1 MSILNSLGLFSS
13 LNLGQRAVTSQTAGL
28 QITGRNIANVNTPG
42 YTRQRAVT
50 GVTDTRADAVSG
62 ESFPSVQLIRDEVT
76 ERLLLQERGRHGSL
90 ERHAGLLS
98 QVETAFNEP
107 SDSGLNASMAAFFN
121 SAEDLANTPES
132 AGARRL
138 FIERGGALAI
148 AFQSLTGTIET
159 IRNENVE
166 EARILIDD
174 ANVKLEQVAR
184 LNAEISRTPDPGNKG
199 ELQTR
204 QNQLLNDLAKV
215 LSIRV
220 AQEDSGVRTVT
231 VNGLGVVNGSS
242 SAVVSMALD
251 ADQMMSMRITLDG
264 DTIALNPTGGSLDGL
279 MEAQNDAIPSI
290 ANDVHSVARAI
301 VDGVNELHP
310 GFFAALT
317 DPGQRTRAGA
327 FIDVQIVDAD
337 AIQPSSTG
345 QSGGNDVALAI
356 SALRDLAQTDL
367 GGTSV
372 LGYYRELVSA
382 VGARVSEMDQRRDTS
397 ELVAQQLQMRREAIS
412 GVSLDEEAANMIM
425 FQRSFQAAASY
436 ISVVDNLLETIISRF

>member
-107 SDSGLNASMAAFFN
+107 SDSGLNASMTAFFN

-148 AFQSLTGTIET
+148 AFQSLTGTLET
-159 IRNENVE
+159 VRNENVE

-174 ANVKLEQVAR
+174 SNLKLEQIAR
-184 LNAEISRTPDPGNKG
+184 LNQEIARTPDPGNKG

-204 QNQLLNDLAKV
+204 QNQLLNDLAKM

-220 AQEDSGVRTVT
+220 SQEDNGVRTVT

-242 SAVVSMALD
+242 SAVVSMALRSNGNRSRGR
-251 ADQMMSMRITLDG
+251 A
-264 DTIALNPTGGSLDGL
+264 TIGST
-279 MEAQNDAIPSI
+279 AAWAVIYKAPS
-290 ANDVHSVARAI
+290 
-301 VDGVNELHP
+301 
-310 GFFAALT
+310 F
-317 DPGQRTRAGA
+317 
-327 FIDVQIVDAD
+327 
-337 AIQPSSTG
+337 
-345 QSGGNDVALAI
+345 
-356 SALRDLAQTDL
+356 
-367 GGTSV
+367 
-372 LGYYRELVSA
+372 
-382 VGARVSEMDQRRDTS
+382 
-397 ELVAQQLQMRREAIS
+397 
-412 GVSLDEEAANMIM
+412 
-425 FQRSFQAAASY
+425 
-436 ISVVDNLLETIISRF
+436 